1 MYLVFKFPA
10 YHLRLKYVPSFFF
23 LTLGWECLGLGLQ
36 PRRSL
41 PASYLFRG
49 DGTSQNLHWFGTVN
63 FTNIFLFDNFSQKSQ
78 KVLWFRLWF
87 LYLMIIWPF
96 AAVDTKLAC
105 KIWFRASTSPPLWIW
120 SSMAGSFSFQTW
132 RPRLSTWVSFILTYA
147 VSKGNGASLRFQV
160 VTFYLEQPLVQGFA
174 KYVPLTPFVRP
185 AEFLIQ
191 IYEIFIFNVKIISVV
206 RNGHFFKLLADQKI
220 CHVNSRV

>member
-147 VSKGNGASLRFQV
+147 VSKGNGHHCDSKYCSHFLPWKASSSGV
-160 VTFYLEQPLVQGFA
+160 C
-174 KYVPLTPFVRP
+174 KVRP
-185 AEFLIQ
+185 ADAFCPARGVFNSNLRD
-191 IYEIFIFNVKIISVV
+191 IYFPCKNHKC
-206 RNGHFFKLLADQKI
+206 GPKWPFF
-220 CHVNSRV
+220 